1 MEGEPR
7 PISGEV
13 RLSGES
19 LGPTRTTMFFKEQI
33 HIHTTGMSVQIETL
47 KMHIFLIKLVSDKL
61 SCERTPVWPLLYYFT
76 LILYTLQSPLEGF
89 NRTDSSVIYVF

>member
-47 KMHIFLIKLVSDKL
+47 KMHIFLIKLVSVML
-61 SCERTPVWPLLYYFT
+61 TYPCVAFAVLFHTHSVYFT
-76 LILYTLQSPLEGF
+76 IAF
-89 NRTDSSVIYVF
+89 RRI